1 VAIVI
6 KNRPIKHAVVHG
18 MISQNPDYSPA
29 FMNGVAAGI
38 LTYHREVIKPLEER
52 IKELER
58 RLNDKD

>member
-1 VAIVI
+1 
-6 KNRPIKHAVVHG
+6 